1 MDRFIPTNMMA
12 PITAVPTPAIGIAC
26 PMPVVSMV
34 IAKAFSGEADTG
46 SREENALK
54 QKPRARF

>member
-1 MDRFIPTNMMA
+1 MMA

-34 IAKAFSGEADTG
+34 IAKAFSSEWDTG

-54 QKPRARF
+54 QKPGARF